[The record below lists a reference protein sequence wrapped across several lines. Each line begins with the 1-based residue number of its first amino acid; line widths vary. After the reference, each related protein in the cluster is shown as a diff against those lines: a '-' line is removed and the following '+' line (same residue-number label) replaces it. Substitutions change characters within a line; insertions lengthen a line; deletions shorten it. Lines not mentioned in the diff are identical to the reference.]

1 MPFGS
6 DDSSPAIGIGTRIAP
21 GLQAKSRELLE
32 WTHLMTRV
40 LASSVAVAAILCAGV
55 SAFVGCSRGPRRPAA
70 VIEFSRIPQA
80 DPGGRET
87 QDVLEGIV
95 TGAQP
100 GQQIVLYARSGRWW
114 VQPLVTHPFTK
125 LSAHASTMKWTNA
138 THLGTEYAALLVE
151 PGYHPPPALDDL
163 PEPGASPS
171 GTVVA
176 TARTKGA
183 ESPPSK
189 MLEFA
194 GYQWRLRD
202 TPSSRGGANN
212 NYSSKNVWT
221 DGNGALHMKIAR
233 EGDDWTCS
241 EISLTR
247 SLGYG
252 TYKVTVRDASK
263 LHEADVFT
271 MFTWDYARPDENNG
285 EMDME
290 YRHWPDRKENFQY
303 VVPPHYAGQNAVR
316 ALMPA
321 AALIHSLRWEPGRAA
336 FQTVRAADPS
346 GNVVAE
352 NIFTSSVP
360 LHGIE
365 SFRMCLYINRYRKL
379 PFQEGSEVVIEKF
392 EYFP

>member
-1 MPFGS
+1 VSHPDF
-6 DDSSPAIGIGTRIAP
+6 AP
-21 GLQAKSRELLE
+21 GWLDSEKSVIIVWRGQPLD
-32 WTHLMTRV
+32 WTLLMTRV
-40 LASSVAVAAILCAGV
+40 FASSIAATAILCAGV
-55 SAFVGCSRGPRRPAA
+55 SVFVVYHRGPRKPAP

-87 QDVLEGIV
+87 QDIIEGTV
-95 TGAQP
+95 KGAQP

-125 LSAHASTMKWTNA
+125 VAARAPGKWTNA

-151 PGYHPPPALDDL
+151 PAYHPPPVLDDL
-163 PEPGASPS
+163 PKPGASPS

-176 TARTKGA
+176 IARTKGA
-183 ESPPSK
+183 QSPPSK
-189 MLEFA
+189 ILQFS

-202 TPSSRGGANN
+202 APSSRGGVSN
-212 NYSSKNVWT
+212 NYSPENIWT
-221 DGNGALHMKIAR
+221 DATGALHMKIAR
-233 EGDDWTCS
+233 AGDDWTCA

-252 TYKVTVRDASK
+252 TYKVTVRDTSK
-263 LHEADVFT
+263 LHQAAVFT
-271 MFTWDYARPDENNG
+271 MFTWDYARPDENHG

-290 YRHWPDRKENFQY
+290 FRHWPGRKENFQY
-303 VVPPHYAGQNAVR
+303 VVPPYYAGQNAVR
-316 ALMPA
+316 ALMPVVPV
-321 AALIHSLRWEPGRAA
+321 IHSLRWEPGRAA

-346 GNVVAE
+346 GKAVAG
-352 NIFTSSVP
+352 NIFTQSVP
-360 LHGIE
+360 VHGIE
-365 SFRMCLYINRYRKL
+365 SFRMCLYIDRYVKL